1 MLLSSSCF
9 LLTEITVNINKEDQ
23 ELMLDMSLYILELPE
38 QKHALQSRKK
48 NILIA
53 QKLMQEYVV
62 Y

>member
-1 MLLSSSCF
+1 
-9 LLTEITVNINKEDQ
+9 
-23 ELMLDMSLYILELPE
+23 MLDMSLYILELPE